1 MVLSAAEEIPIARR
15 RSEEGPGVLAEARR
29 REIAER
35 LRATGAV
42 TVAEV
47 EERFGVSPMT
57 ARRDLAELER
67 RGVVRRTHGGAVLP
81 TISAHEDSFARRLD
95 VDADAKLRLAVAAVH
110 LLTPRET
117 IFLDSSTTTYYVA
130 RRLVETGLA
139 ATVLTN
145 SLAVMELLFKQG
157 GPGVEVIGI
166 GGTLRRL
173 TRSFV
178 GPFAVRTVQGH
189 FADRLFLSVK
199 GVAANG
205 MLTDADPLEAEL
217 KRTMIEQAGESVLLI
232 DHSKLSV
239 RGLSV
244 IAPIGEI
251 TTTLAIGLDE
261 GAADSLRL
269 GGTNVHVVP

>member
-1 MVLSAAEEIPIARR
+1 
-15 RSEEGPGVLAEARR
+15 
-29 REIAER
+29 
-35 LRATGAV
+35 V
-42 TVAEV
+42 TVAEL
-47 EERFGVSPMT
+47 EERFGVSSMT

-81 TISAHEDSFARRLD
+81 AISAHEDSFARRLD
-95 VDADAKLRLAVAAVH
+95 VGSAEKLRLAEAAVD

-145 SLAVMELLFKQG
+145 SLPVMELLFKEG
-157 GPGVEVIGI
+157 GPELEVIGI

-189 FADRLFLSVK
+189 FADRLFFSVK
-199 GVAANG
+199 GVAGNG

-217 KRTMIEQAGESVLLI
+217 KRAMIDQAGEAVLLI
-232 DHSKLSV
+232 DRSKLSV

-244 IAPIGEI
+244 IAPLAEVA
-251 TTTLAIGLDE
+251 TTLATDLDD
-261 GAADSLRL
+261 AQRDALRL
-269 GGTNVHVVP
+269 GGTTVTAVRGAP

>member
-1 MVLSAAEEIPIARR
+1 M
-15 RSEEGPGVLAEARR
+15 LAETRR
-29 REIAER
+29 REIADR
-35 LRATGAV
+35 LRTTGAV
-42 TVAEV
+42 TVAEL

-67 RGVVRRTHGGAVLP
+67 RGIVRRTHGGAVLP

-95 VDADAKLRLAVAAVH
+95 VDAEEKTRLAEAAVGAAH
-110 LLTPRET
+110 PARDDLPRLLDDHVLRSAPPGR
-117 IFLDSSTTTYYVA
+117 DRA
-130 RRLVETGLA
+130 GGHRADQLA
-139 ATVLTN
+139 AGAWSCCSRRARPAL
-145 SLAVMELLFKQG
+145 
-157 GPGVEVIGI
+157 EVIGI

-199 GVAANG
+199 GIAANG

-244 IAPIGEI
+244 IAPIAEVA
-251 TTTLAIGLDE
+251 TTIATGLDE
-261 GAADSLRL
+261 AQADALRL
-269 GGTNVHVVP
+269 GGTTVLSV

>member
-1 MVLSAAEEIPIARR
+1 M
-15 RSEEGPGVLAEARR
+15 LAETRR

-35 LRATGAV
+35 LRAQGAV
-42 TVAEV
+42 TVAEL
-47 EERFGVSPMT
+47 EELYGISPMT

-95 VDADAKLRLAVAAVH
+95 VGAEDKVALAEAAVS

-117 IFLDSSTTTYYVA
+117 IFLDSSTTTFYVA
-130 RRLVETGLA
+130 KRLVETGIA

-145 SLAVMELLFKQG
+145 SLPVMELLFREG
-157 GPGVEVIGI
+157 GPGLEVIGI

-189 FADRLFLSVK
+189 FADRLFFSVK

-232 DHSKLSV
+232 DQSKLSV

-244 IAPIGEI
+244 ISPLSEVA
-251 TTTLAIGLDE
+251 TTLATGLSE
-261 GAADSLRL
+261 GESDALRL
-269 GGTNVHVVP
+269 GGTTVRPVGGAEPASA